1 MQTYVAASF
10 ATVRSSAAGSREEA
24 RHAGADSSRRGL
36 TRSSRNGAPG
46 RLHSPRPAEFAEDC
60 FGCSNARRMAECRP
74 QSLCCWGVDGD
85 RSELRQRSRPESSPP
100 RLHVPPRTLRPKIL
114 AHRSADVPRRGE
126 VLSNAPSANSAQ
138 LRATPRNSAQLRE
151 LRELRELRVRSRCAT
166 NRILAAIALLCL
178 VGVLILTRIVLRPS
192 AEPRLPLGDL
202 NRRRERFITPEVHR
216 CSAESWTDRAST
228 WVRRPRPHRRPP

>member
-10 ATVRSSAAGSREEA
+10 ATVRSSAAGSRDEA
-24 RHAGADSSRRGL
+24 RHAGADSSRRGF

-74 QSLCCWGVDGD
+74 QSLCCWGVDGE

-100 RLHVPPRTLRPKIL
+100 RLRVPPRTPRPKIL

-126 VLSNAPSANSAQ
+126 VLSNAASANSA
-138 LRATPRNSAQLRE
+138 R
-151 LRELRELRVRSRCAT
+151 LRELRVRSRCAT
-166 NRILAAIALLCL
+166 NRILAALAPLCL
-178 VGVLILTRIVLRPS
+178 VDVLILARILLRPR
-192 AEPRLPLGDL
+192 AAPRLPLGHL
-202 NRRRERFITPEVHR
+202 NRRGERFITPPGAPML
-216 CSAESWTDRAST
+216 CGKLDRPRVQWS
-228 WVRRPRPHRRPP
+228 RRPCPRRSPALTLDAQA